1 MLLSLGS
8 LGHAISGYL
17 LATAVGGEHR
27 DPIVPEL
34 SVMTSAIG
42 AAGPAE
48 PDHAEPANPPSQ
60 SESQPT

>member
-34 SVMTSAIG
+34 SPMTSSIE
-42 AAGPAE
+42 AAGPAD
-48 PDHAEPANPPSQ
+48 PDRTESASPTLPAEPRPA
-60 SESQPT
+60 